1 MENPPYN
8 TDFVIDEA
16 AVAYR
21 RRRVLSAA
29 VVAKGSPDG
38 AGSYTD
44 RRESVESAMR
54 RPVEAPRSGMARSD
68 QATQD
73 RRVVLYFVG
82 SNMTA
87 R

>member
-21 RRRVLSAA
+21 RRRELSAA

-44 RRESVESAMR
+44 RR
-54 RPVEAPRSGMARSD
+54 
-68 QATQD
+68 
-73 RRVVLYFVG
+73 
-82 SNMTA
+82 
-87 R
+87 